1 MPEACFQHDAAIDQ
15 SCLTAEPRGSFA
27 RLVHAGGVLPA
38 RRKVLQTMRF
48 AATSLLPAEQ
58 KPSRRDAILIGFGA

>member
-1 MPEACFQHDAAIDQ
+1 MPEACFQHDAAIGP
-15 SCLTAEPRGSFA
+15 SRLTAEPRGPFV
-27 RLVHAGGVLPA
+27 RLM

-58 KPSRRDAILIGFGA
+58 KPSRREAILIEFGA